1 MVACRPV
8 CVFRW
13 QVAPQTWSPWRE
25 GSFRREWR
33 AVWGTWHW
41 WTPGRDSSRP
51 RPSTCKPTQ
60 PTASTCSRAPHRS
73 QRAQKHTH
81 LHTNTTHRDYGVMSY
96 THTHTHTHTA
106 DSHRETYTQRGW
118 HKLGALLLPKK
129 VTKTKTRWHNRI
141 WCFSVCSKTKKETEK
156 MILTSL
162 LFFSVVFSMKDY

>member
-96 THTHTHTHTA
+96 THTHTHTHTH
-106 DSHRETYTQRGW
+106 SRLTQRDV
-118 HKLGALLLPKK
+118 H
-129 VTKTKTRWHNRI
+129 TKRLTQT
-141 WCFSVCSKTKKETEK
+141 WCFAATKKSNKNKNK
-156 MILTSL
+156 MTQQDMMFLC
-162 LFFSVVFSMKDY
+162 VQ